1 MFARRL
7 VVSLF
12 LGALLAGSTA
22 GVSAGGGFKLP
33 GVVLLPPLV
42 NVPLPLACHVQ
53 YDGGN
58 TFVTLPQHGTRPESP
73 EGHEDGEVPRRP
85 QGFLQADR
93 V

>member
-33 GVVLLPPLV
+33 GVF
-42 NVPLPLACHVQ
+42 
-53 YDGGN
+53 Y
-58 TFVTLPQHGTRPESP
+58 S
-73 EGHEDGEVPRRP
+73 RRS
-85 QGFLQADR
+85 
-93 V
+93 